1 MNLFEKYFIRN
12 LLQEDNTTASGGA
25 WGDGAS
31 VGQPTPYSSDFYA
44 PGDARDV
51 FSTVTDKKKKRRKKK
66 KKGRKQK
73 RKKVGEGPVVSIQ
86 RRTLARG
93 SL

>member
-31 VGQPTPYSSDFYA
+31 VGQPTPYSSISTLLEM
-44 PGDARDV
+44 PGMY
-51 FSTVTDKKKKRRKKK
+51 
-66 KKGRKQK
+66 
-73 RKKVGEGPVVSIQ
+73 
-86 RRTLARG
+86 LAQ
-93 SL
+93 